1 MPKTIRAILKSNP
14 ELTSGQQSELVNATV
29 VEIVE
34 DDPSSSQPDSFY
46 QWRVFN
52 SEGREVIQG
61 SSSTQ
66 PDTASLV
73 ILLLG
78 SIFLFLVYLMLK
90 YYTSNSFRCTKIQA
104 DLLLITMWIVE
115 LWMLMLRLLFMLM
128 LSGCFWCIY
137 C

>member
-1 MPKTIRAILKSNP
+1 MPKTFRTILKSNP
-14 ELTSGQQSELVNATV
+14 ELTSSQQSELVNATV
-29 VEIVE
+29 VEIVG
-34 DDPSSSQPDSFY
+34 DGSSSSQPDSVY

>member
-1 MPKTIRAILKSNP
+1 MPKTIRTILKSNP
-14 ELTSGQQSELVNATV
+14 ELTSSEQPELVNATV

-34 DDPSSSQPDSFY
+34 DGSSSSSSQPDSFY

-104 DLLLITMWIVE
+104 DL
-115 LWMLMLRLLFMLM
+115 MLMSLLSLIKM
-128 LSGCFWCIY
+128 
-137 C
+137 

>member
-1 MPKTIRAILKSNP
+1 MPKTIRTILKSNP
-14 ELTSGQQSELVNATV
+14 ELTSSQQSELVNATV

-34 DDPSSSQPDSFY
+34 DGSTSSQPDSFY

-52 SEGREVIQG
+52 SEGREVIEG
-61 SSSTQ
+61 SSSTE

-104 DLLLITMWIVE
+104 DLMMMSLLLLIKMWKCV
-115 LWMLMLRLLFMLM
+115 
-128 LSGCFWCIY
+128 C
-137 C
+137 